1 MPNSP
6 YAVLEKE
13 EVNPASSV
21 IESSYAELKRLIERH
36 GLLKPQPLY
45 YTYKTILAFLMVI
58 SAWIILLTA
67 DSMWIKLLDAVF
79 LAFATTQLG
88 FIGHDAGHRQIFKT
102 AWKNDVVGL
111 VNVLFV
117 GASYFWWVET
127 HNKHHSKPNQL
138 AYDPAI
144 DYSVLAFSNEQ
155 ALSKRGIQRFLIKYQ
170 AWLFIPMM
178 ALYPISMR
186 IDSIRFL
193 LQGKHRSR
201 YLEAFLMIVHFVLY
215 FPLLFFA
222 FGPWMAILFMV
233 IHESLFGLYL
243 VSVFVPN
250 HMGMVIL
257 EDGTDLDFLT
267 QQVITARNIK
277 GHPLVD
283 FWYGGLNYQIEHH
296 LFPKMARNR
305 LRKAKRIVEDFCRE
319 KSIVYYETGFFQSYR
334 EILTDLHR
342 VSAALR
348 SA

>member
-1 MPNSP
+1 MTNNPD
-6 YAVLEKE
+6 AILEKE
-13 EVNPASSV
+13 EQKKSPGS
-21 IESSYAELKRLIERH
+21 IESSYAELKRLVERH

-45 YTYKTILAFLMVI
+45 YMYKTILAFLMVAV
-58 SAWIILLTA
+58 AWIVLLTTE
-67 DSMWIKLLDAVF
+67 SLWIKFLDAVF

-102 AWKNDVVGL
+102 AWKNDMLGL
-111 VNVLFV
+111 MNVLFV
-117 GASYFWWVET
+117 GASYFWWVDT

-138 AYDPAI
+138 SYDPAI

-155 ALSKRGIQRFLIKYQ
+155 ALSKKGLQRFLIRYQ
-170 AWLFIPMM
+170 AWLFVPMM

-186 IDSIRFL
+186 IDSVRFL
-193 LQGKHRSR
+193 LQSKHKFRL
-201 YLEAFLMIVHFVLY
+201 LESFLMLGHFVLY
-215 FPLLFFA
+215 FPVLFFA
-222 FGPWMAILFMV
+222 LGPWMAVLFIL
-233 IHESLFGLYL
+233 IHETLFGLYL

-257 EDGTDLDFLT
+257 EDDNDLDFLT

-305 LRKAKRIVEDFCRE
+305 LRQAKKIVEDFCKQ
-319 KSIVYYETGFFQSYR
+319 KSIGYYETGFFQSYR
-334 EILTDLHR
+334 EILKDLHR
-342 VSAALR
+342 VSVTLRAA
-348 SA
+348 